1 MNKKLTPLFQTNDDE
16 FVYENDYKAQA
27 RRRQKGL
34 YSRNKSSMK
43 FVDLI
48 YQWKKIVSPVLAE
61 HTIPLKL
68 KNKTLFILMTHSI
81 FGQELQSEQIK
92 IIKKL
97 EKALPIFKEKIKRF
111 KFIISEQKLNNLKTE
126 KKRIKKKEEAPKEF
140 KDSFNPFDPEVSH
153 WKEFYQR
160 HFSHIED
167 PELEQIMQNLFLQT
181 KVSKKPSH

>member
-1 MNKKLTPLFQTNDDE
+1 MNKKLTPLFQSGSEE

-27 RRRQKGL
+27 QRRKKGL

-48 YQWKKIVSPVLAE
+48 YQWKKIVSPVLGE

-81 FGQELQSEQIK
+81 FGQELQSEQVK
-92 IIKKL
+92 IIRKL
-97 EKALPIFKEKIKRF
+97 ENALPIFKEKIKRF
-111 KFIISEQKLNNLKTE
+111 KFIISEQKLNDLTNE
-126 KKRIKKKEEAPKEF
+126 KKRIKKTKEAPKEF
-140 KDSFNPFDPEVSH
+140 QDKFNPFDPEVAH

-160 HFSHIED
+160 HFEHIED
-167 PELEQIMQNLFLQT
+167 PELEKIMENLFLQT
-181 KVSKKPSH
+181 KVSKKPTH